1 MMSVLTSKIFDRR
14 NFLNPY
20 NATLEI
26 SGFENSVDQDQLADL
41 DLHSFQ
47 KRRYLGLAW

>member
-1 MMSVLTSKIFDRR
+1 MSVLTSKIIDTR

-20 NATLEI
+20 NANLEM
-26 SGFENSVDQDQLADL
+26 SGFENSVDPDQLADL

-47 KRRYLGLAW
+47 NRKCLGLAW